1 MVLFIEVLPL
11 TSGVA
16 VALCRHRASE
26 SIDKRRGIPATHL
39 ILGISLATA
48 FNTVNSLFRR
58 LHVNLQ
64 FPRPLYAQ
72 EDDNMAAPNLDNRVG
87 VS

>member
-11 TSGVA
+11 TGGVA

-26 SIDKRRGIPATHL
+26 SIDKRRGKPATNL
-39 ILGISLATA
+39 ISRISLATA

-64 FPRPLYAQ
+64 FPHPLSAQ

-87 VS
+87 AS